1 MERRMA
7 RVKAF
12 LVTSVLLLA
21 IWLLLTAPFTVP
33 ELIAGAVIAVVV
45 ALLPTGASRV
55 FADVRVTP
63 RAIAAA
69 VAYVFVFLA
78 ELVKANLDVAFRVL
92 NPALP
97 IKPGIVRVKT
107 RLKTPLARTL
117 LANSITLTPGT
128 ITVEARGDEFF
139 IHWIQ
144 VRDEDVEGA
153 THAIVSKF
161 ERYLEVFLG

>member
-1 MERRMA
+1 MKQI
-7 RVKAF
+7 KAF
-12 LVTSVLLLA
+12 FLIGAVLLA
-21 IWLLLTAPFTVP
+21 IWLLLTAPFSVP
-33 ELIAGAVIAVVV
+33 ELIVGAAVALVI
-45 ALLPTGASRV
+45 ALLPTSGRRI
-55 FADVRVTP
+55 FADVRLSP
-63 RAIAAA
+63 KAIGAA
-69 VAYVFVFLA
+69 VVYVFVFLI
-78 ELVKANLDVAFRVL
+78 ELAKANLDVAFRVL

-144 VRDEDVEGA
+144 VRDRDVEGA
-153 THAIVSKF
+153 TQEIVSKF

>member
-1 MERRMA
+1 MTRI
-7 RVKAF
+7 KAF
-12 LVTSVLLLA
+12 FLMTVLLLA
-21 IWLLLTAPFTVP
+21 IWLLLTAPFSLP
-33 ELIAGAVIAVVV
+33 ELIAGAVLAVVV
-45 ALLPTGASRV
+45 ALLPTGARMV
-55 FADVRVTP
+55 FADVKLSP
-63 RAIAAA
+63 RAVAAA
-69 VAYVFVFLA
+69 VAYLFVFLA

-97 IKPGIVRVKT
+97 IKPGIVRITT

-128 ITVEARGDEFF
+128 ITVEAHDDEFF
-139 IHWIQ
+139 VHWIQ

-153 THAIVSKF
+153 TREIAAKF